1 MMQVATAYH
10 IGAPGVPWGEV
21 ERAAWLAERVVQ
33 RSYHDIVLSR
43 LEAICKTEHVEAL
56 FAVDRYGALSHDPS
70 RYPLLYVQSR
80 TWSPDK
86 PCVLITGGVHGYETS
101 GVLGAMR
108 FLEEHATKYAEH
120 CNLLI
125 APCVSPWAFE
135 HIQRWNAAAVDPNR
149 SFRTGMVPDGAGAKQ
164 EDDAIAAGSSWRGAP
179 AALDNLAEES
189 VALARLIASRGAAEW
204 LCHVDL
210 HETTDSDEGEF
221 IPAKAARDG
230 HSYVRGEVPDGF
242 YVVGDAGTPL
252 TASEQ
257 ASFLGA
263 VVAAVRCVTHIAPA
277 DADGRIINEVA
288 TQEGV
293 IMYPYAALGL
303 CGSAAAARFAATTEV
318 YPDST
323 SATEEECTAA
333 QVAAVCG
340 ALDHVL
346 GL

>member
-1 MMQVATAYH
+1 M
-10 IGAPGVPWGEV
+10 
-21 ERAAWLAERVVQ
+21 RA
-33 RSYHDIVLSR
+33 S
-43 LEAICKTEHVEAL
+43 
-56 FAVDRYGALSHDPS
+56 
-70 RYPLLYVQSR
+70 
-80 TWSPDK
+80 
-86 PCVLITGGVHGYETS
+86 
-101 GVLGAMR
+101 
-108 FLEEHATKYAEH
+108 
-120 CNLLI
+120 
-125 APCVSPWAFE
+125 
-135 HIQRWNAAAVDPNR
+135 
-149 SFRTGMVPDGAGAKQ
+149 SF
-164 EDDAIAAGSSWRGAP
+164 
-179 AALDNLAEES
+179 
-189 VALARLIASRGAAEW
+189 
-204 LCHVDL
+204 
-210 HETTDSDEGEF
+210 
-221 IPAKAARDG
+221 PAKAARDG
-230 HSYVRGEVPDGF
+230 HAYVRGEVPDGF